1 MQLFVIIIIFQRI
14 NYWTW
19 SASNII
25 RNYYILPLYI
35 YKPNHIEANHIP
47 PNLFTTFHFS
57 PNLNKRELFISK
69 MTTLWIV
76 INFEKRGNYDKIT
89 EYQNIEI
96 SSSVKRAFKLQNFA
110 KLLWNRGYEL
120 VYDKSR
126 SLTAI
131 EIVKIRG
138 GKKNRGRIQIGGL
151 SCTR

>member
-1 MQLFVIIIIFQRI
+1 MQVTLFVTIIFCHYIFI
-14 NYWTW
+14 NQTI
-19 SASNII
+19 SKPII
-25 RNYYILPLYI
+25 FLQN
-35 YKPNHIEANHIP
+35 KSQN
-47 PNLFTTFHFS
+47 HFS